1 LVYTTGMQKET
12 KTIDADEIRH
22 DIEYLTDMRDQLNH
36 FYDRLPDREQTSLNL
51 GIEKINLTLNRMAR
65 RLVQQRMKEAIG

>member
-1 LVYTTGMQKET
+1 MQKET